1 MHRDRHHRR
10 PRATVFPY
18 LANLEHNPDWNWAIL
33 ATQPLQAGPGRRGS
47 RFHQSSKSAD
57 SATLLEITKFMPN
70 RLLEVSSQAGK
81 ATARYRYQFANSP
94 TGGTELTLT
103 TELRPGHRLPRPDL
117 YASRTQLAVRENLQH
132 LKVVIEDIVRAGIT
146 E

>member
-1 MHRDRHHRR
+1 MTVTINA

-33 ATQPLQAGPGRRGS
+33 ATQPLQAGPGHRGS

-57 SATLLEITKFMPN
+57 SATLEITMFMPN
-70 RLLEVSSQAGK
+70 RLLEVSIRAGR

-94 TGGTELTLT
+94 TGGTELRLT
-103 TELRPGHRLPRPDL
+103 TELRPGHRLSRPDL
-117 YASRTQLAVRENLQH
+117 FASRTLVSVRDNLQH